1 MNFHSLDYFLVLA
14 REKNFTRAAEALHI
28 TQQSLSSHIAGL
40 EKELG
45 CTLLVRR
52 TPLELTYAGRKFLHY
67 AESIGQT
74 RQTMERE
81 FCDISEN
88 QKGELRVGIG
98 YTRGRAIM
106 PHLIPAFQRQYP
118 NVEITLLEGSN
129 DAIQKA
135 LLSGGIDLA
144 IAGFPHPLPGVVLED
159 YYLEHIVLCLSDG
172 LLAQCGIDL
181 DTHRGEI
188 AAGNLSA
195 LCDCP
200 FVLGSAEDIGGRIGR
215 GLLRSSGVSPVSKAT
230 SENVETL
237 LALCEQGVGACFCPE
252 NLLQTALS
260 PEQLARFG
268 QQAENRHFGKP
279 SGLMDQL
286 ACALDGAVY
295 IDFAAGEIAPVAAP
309 FADMGLTLSL
319 TDTGGSHAGLTTA
332 YAALPA
338 DMCRVAR
345 RFGAETLSQV
355 DPADFYAHRQP
366 GLADDRAAHF
376 FEENARVPLM
386 RDALVHRDA
395 ETYLR
400 LMNASG
406 RSSEQLLRNIRA
418 TLFID
423 GEAVREEFGEIGFS
437 ERGIEGAVALRMSRD
452 AVDALIDG
460 RRVKL
465 SLDLKPALT
474 VEILQE
480 RIRREIAEMPEEE
493 FFAEL
498 LRKLLPKPLVMP
510 VCKEL
515 DIQSKTYVKKIGDKE
530 IDRLIALLK
539 GFVLPISDYAPFEYA
554 VVTAGGVRCDEVNR
568 YTMESLKVKG
578 LYFAGEVLDLDA
590 NTGGYNLQ
598 IAFSTGRL
606 AGQLKQ

>member
-1 MNFHSLDYFLVLA
+1 MQRFFAPGRTELAGNHTDHQLGRVLA
-14 REKNFTRAAEALHI
+14 ASVDVGITARATRRRDRRVCIHSKGFRPFTVALDDLAVNPRAYGKPWALVRGMAAAILDAGGEIGGFEAWASSALKPGGG
-28 TQQSLSSHIAGL
+28 LSSSAAFEI
-40 EKELG
+40 
-45 CTLLVRR
+45 LV
-52 TPLELTYAGRKFLHY
+52 
-67 AESIGQT
+67 
-74 RQTMERE
+74 
-81 FCDISEN
+81 
-88 QKGELRVGIG
+88 
-98 YTRGRAIM
+98 
-106 PHLIPAFQRQYP
+106 
-118 NVEITLLEGSN
+118 
-129 DAIQKA
+129 
-135 LLSGGIDLA
+135 
-144 IAGFPHPLPGVVLED
+144 
-159 YYLEHIVLCLSDG
+159 
-172 LLAQCGIDL
+172 
-181 DTHRGEI
+181 
-188 AAGNLSA
+188 
-195 LCDCP
+195 
-200 FVLGSAEDIGGRIGR
+200 GRIFNALYNG
-215 GLLRSSGVSPVSKAT
+215 GTFSPK
-230 SENVETL
+230 
-237 LALCEQGVGACFCPE
+237 
-252 NLLQTALS
+252 
-260 PEQLARFG
+260 QLARFG

-319 TDTGGSHAGLTTA
+319 TDTGGSHAGLTSA

-338 DMCRVAR
+338 DMRSVAR
-345 RFGAETLSQV
+345 RFGAETLSEV
-355 DPADFYAHRQP
+355 NPADFYAHRQP

-376 FEENARVPLM
+376 FEENARVPQM

-395 ETYLR
+395 AAYLR

-480 RIRREIAEMPEEE
+480 RIRREIAEMSEEE

>member
-45 CTLLVRR
+45 CTLVVRR
-52 TPLELTYAGRKFLHY
+52 TPLELTYAGRTFLRY

-74 RQTMERE
+74 RQAMERE

-88 QKGELRVGIG
+88 QKGELRVGIA

-106 PHLIPAFQRQYP
+106 PHLIPVFQRRYP
-118 NVEITLLEGSN
+118 NVEVTLLEGSN

-144 IAGFPHPLPGVVLED
+144 IAGFPRPLPGAVLED

-195 LCDCP
+195 LRGCP

-252 NLLQTALS
+252 NLLHTALS

-319 TDTGGSHAGLTTA
+319 TDTGGSHAGLTCLLYTSDA
-332 YAALPA
+332 
-338 DMCRVAR
+338 
-345 RFGAETLSQV
+345 
-355 DPADFYAHRQP
+355 
-366 GLADDRAAHF
+366 ADD
-376 FEENARVPLM
+376 
-386 RDALVHRDA
+386 
-395 ETYLR
+395 
-400 LMNASG
+400 
-406 RSSEQLLRNIRA
+406 
-418 TLFID
+418 
-423 GEAVREEFGEIGFS
+423 
-437 ERGIEGAVALRMSRD
+437 
-452 AVDALIDG
+452 
-460 RRVKL
+460 
-465 SLDLKPALT
+465 
-474 VEILQE
+474 
-480 RIRREIAEMPEEE
+480 
-493 FFAEL
+493 
-498 LRKLLPKPLVMP
+498 
-510 VCKEL
+510 
-515 DIQSKTYVKKIGDKE
+515 
-530 IDRLIALLK
+530 
-539 GFVLPISDYAPFEYA
+539 
-554 VVTAGGVRCDEVNR
+554 
-568 YTMESLKVKG
+568 
-578 LYFAGEVLDLDA
+578 
-590 NTGGYNLQ
+590 
-598 IAFSTGRL
+598 
-606 AGQLKQ
+606 

>member
-1 MNFHSLDYFLVLA
+1 MQRFFAPGRTELAGNHTDHQLGRVLA
-14 REKNFTRAAEALHI
+14 ASVDVGITARATRRRDRRVCIHSKGYRPFTVALDDLAVNPRAYGKPWALVRGMAAAILDAGGAVGGFEAWASSALKPGGG
-28 TQQSLSSHIAGL
+28 LSSSAAFEI
-40 EKELG
+40 
-45 CTLLVRR
+45 LV
-52 TPLELTYAGRKFLHY
+52 
-67 AESIGQT
+67 
-74 RQTMERE
+74 
-81 FCDISEN
+81 
-88 QKGELRVGIG
+88 
-98 YTRGRAIM
+98 
-106 PHLIPAFQRQYP
+106 
-118 NVEITLLEGSN
+118 
-129 DAIQKA
+129 
-135 LLSGGIDLA
+135 
-144 IAGFPHPLPGVVLED
+144 
-159 YYLEHIVLCLSDG
+159 
-172 LLAQCGIDL
+172 
-181 DTHRGEI
+181 
-188 AAGNLSA
+188 
-195 LCDCP
+195 
-200 FVLGSAEDIGGRIGR
+200 GRIF
-215 GLLRSSGVSPVSKAT
+215 
-230 SENVETL
+230 N
-237 LALCEQGVGACFCPE
+237 ALYNGGAF
-252 NLLQTALS
+252 S

-319 TDTGGSHAGLTTA
+319 TDTGGSHAGLTAA

-423 GEAVREEFGEIGFS
+423 GEAIREEFGEIGFS
-437 ERGIEGAVALRMSRD
+437 DRGIEGAVALRMSRD
-452 AVDALIDG
+452 AVDALIEEK
-460 RRVKL
+460 RVKL
-465 SLDLKPALT
+465 VLDLKPALT
-474 VEILQE
+474 EEVLHE
-480 RIRREIAEMPEEE
+480 RIAREIAELQPNE
-493 FFAEL
+493 FFGEL
-498 LRKLLPKPLVMP
+498 LRKLVPKPLVMP
-510 VCKEL
+510 LAQEV
-515 DIQSKTYVKKIGDKE
+515 DIRANCYVGKITE
-530 IDRLIALLK
+530 EQITRLVRTLK
-539 GFVLPISDYAPFEYA
+539 GLTFPITDYAPFEYA
-554 VVTAGGVRCDEVNR
+554 VVTAGGVRCDEVNP

-578 LYFAGEVLDLDA
+578 LYFAGEVLDIDA

-606 AGQLKQ
+606 AGSLKK